1 MEIQD
6 QNPPGM
12 YLIHDNAPQFT
23 PIDYPNYGING
34 VDISV
39 ATPNMNAFAE
49 RVVGT
54 IRREVLDHFI
64 LLSERQVRNIVPE
77 YIDYYN
83 KYRPHQGLG
92 GTPNRDGVED
102 FGPIVKM
109 PILSGLHHHY
119 YRSSA

>member
-1 MEIQD
+1 MKTEESEGSGQV
-6 QNPPGM
+6 
-12 YLIHDNAPQFT
+12 YL
-23 PIDYPNYGING
+23 
-34 VDISV
+34 DIAELTMV
-39 ATPNMNAFAE
+39 AAQANVFVE

-54 IRREVLDHFI
+54 IRGEALDHFI
-64 LLSERQVRNIVPE
+64 LLSEKQVRNIISE

-92 GTPNRDGVED
+92 GIPNEDGTED
-102 FGPIVKM
+102 IGQIVKM